1 MGTGLVA
8 VGDVEQE
15 GAEDHEHEAGQ
26 AEPPKPFAAEAKEEG
41 GVFLTGCKSC
51 ADDAADVSSGKRDGT
66 SASLFSPASRQ
77 IPVSSLPPM
86 PMQSATILGQ
96 VSPPPATKAGENAW
110 QERGERVKEA
120 ATPGVGIRVSRERLL
135 PLWLTGG
142 FFAIGLFTFAVIPLV
157 FWWARRPLG
166 EGIFAHHSVVLLA
179 HLFALGWGTAVAL
192 GAWPQL
198 ATVALQSAGS
208 LRPGLVKGSLAA
220 YLLGLPLMLFAMA
233 RGEYAWVAV
242 GGGAVATA
250 VLLSLLTSLPGIRR
264 GERNS
269 VMLAFAAPAFL
280 SLFLVALVG
289 VVLAIN
295 RVTGWLGPS
304 WYQTIA
310 AHLYLGPV
318 GWFGLLIPG
327 VSYELAPFFGLTKTR
342 GEPGRGRR
350 HRLVAIIL
358 ATGLLGGLISAL
370 FGAFHPVWLG
380 VTASGYLI
388 FLVDL
393 KAVYGK
399 RPFERRT
406 ATLTGVRAAHAH
418 LLLLALWLAWESLM
432 QAGLAGPGYATASAL
447 RRWTL
452 FGWFAAAGWLSNS
465 IVSVPPSDPPLFDL
479 AQPVLGEAERGDQDG
494 ISPHGRSELGPGGA
508 LGVQRRGGRRRTW
521 VVVSSRCGARAQ
533 CDRVRCG
540 HVDPRLQSREGVFQ
554 VIRIDWRSR

>member
-1 MGTGLVA
+1 M
-8 VGDVEQE
+8 
-15 GAEDHEHEAGQ
+15 
-26 AEPPKPFAAEAKEEG
+26 
-41 GVFLTGCKSC
+41 
-51 ADDAADVSSGKRDGT
+51 
-66 SASLFSPASRQ
+66 
-77 IPVSSLPPM
+77 
-86 PMQSATILGQ
+86 
-96 VSPPPATKAGENAW
+96 
-110 QERGERVKEA
+110 
-120 ATPGVGIRVSRERLL
+120 
-135 PLWLTGG
+135 
-142 FFAIGLFTFAVIPLV
+142 
-157 FWWARRPLG
+157 
-166 EGIFAHHSVVLLA
+166 LA

-465 IVSVPPSDPPLFDL
+465 IVAYLHRILPFLIWHSRYWGKPKEEIKTGFPRMVDQSLGRVALWVYNAGAAGAGLGLWFRADAVLVPSVIAYAAGTWILVFN
-479 AQPVLGEAERGDQDG
+479 LG
-494 ISPHGRSELGPGGA
+494 
-508 LGVQRRGGRRRTW
+508 
-521 VVVSSRCGARAQ
+521 RAYF
-533 CDRVRCG
+533 R
-540 HVDPRLQSREGVFQ
+540 
-554 VIRIDWRSR
+554 